1 MISHRK
7 AEKSIFEGELS
18 NIYDR
23 HTDDMKT
30 EAKNLILH
38 MVVQGE
44 LERINDFLTFEILR
58 TKYFSAIKRKV
69 IKRFIKYN

>member
-18 NIYDR
+18 NINDR
-23 HTDDMKT
+23 HPDGMKT
-30 EAKNLILH
+30 KAKKLILH

-44 LERINDFLTFEILR
+44 LGRVNDFLTFEILVN
-58 TKYFSAIKRKV
+58 I
-69 IKRFIKYN
+69 

>member
-18 NIYDR
+18 NIKDC
-23 HTDDMKT
+23 HPDGMKT
-30 EAKNLILH
+30 KAKKLILH

-44 LERINDFLTFEILR
+44 LERINKFFN
-58 TKYFSAIKRKV
+58 F
-69 IKRFIKYN
+69 

>member
-18 NIYDR
+18 NINDR
-23 HTDDMKT
+23 HPDGMKT
-30 EAKNLILH
+30 KAKKLILH

-44 LERINDFLTFEILR
+44 LERINGFFN
-58 TKYFSAIKRKV
+58 F
-69 IKRFIKYN
+69 